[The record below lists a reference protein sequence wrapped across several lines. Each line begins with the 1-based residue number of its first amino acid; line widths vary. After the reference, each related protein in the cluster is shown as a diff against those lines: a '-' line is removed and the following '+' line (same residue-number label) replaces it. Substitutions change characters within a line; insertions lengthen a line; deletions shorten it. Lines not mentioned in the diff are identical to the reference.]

1 MRFLEA
7 IVMTQRI
14 PLIAGNWKMHG
25 DRSRARALLDAL
37 KPLRPGHGEVA
48 VCVPFPYLELAQG
61 ALHGSAVAW
70 GAQNVAE
77 WEEGAHT
84 GEVAASMLA
93 DFGCSYVIVG
103 HSERRRDA
111 AEDDASIAR
120 KLALAIRHEL
130 NPILCIGETLAQRQ
144 DGSTNAVLQ
153 AQLHGALAMLDTAA
167 LARLAI
173 AYEPVWAIGQ
183 GQAATPAMVGD
194 VANALRAMLGEAG
207 AAVRLLYGGSVSA
220 ANCGDFAALPE
231 LDGLLVGGASLRGDE
246 FTAICQRFCAQREG
260 LSLPA

>member
-1 MRFLEA
+1 
-7 IVMTQRI
+7 MTQRI

-25 DRSRARALLDAL
+25 DRARARALLDAL
-37 KPLRPGHGEVA
+37 KPLSPAQGEVA
-48 VCVPFPYLELAQG
+48 VCVPYPYLELAQAVLG
-61 ALHGSAVAW
+61 GSAVAW

-93 DFGCSYVIVG
+93 EFGCGYVIVG

-111 AEDDASIAR
+111 AEDDACIAR
-120 KLALAIRHEL
+120 KLAQAIRL
-130 NPILCIGETLAQRQ
+130 DIKPILCIGETLAQRQ
-144 DGSTNAVLQ
+144 AGSTHAVLQ
-153 AQLHGALAMLDTAA
+153 AQLHGALALLDSTA
-167 LARLAI
+167 LTRLSI

-194 VANALRAMLGEAG
+194 VITALRAMFGEAG
-207 AAVRLLYGGSVSA
+207 ASVRLLYGGSVSA
-220 ANCGDFAALPE
+220 ANCGDFAALAG

-246 FTAICQRFCAQREG
+246 FTAICQRFCTRREG
-260 LSLPA
+260 RSLPA